1 MTKEIKQNMY
11 LVCGVS
17 MWGHL
22 DIRAA
27 FVTAEA
33 AGAYIDG
40 DEEFL
45 ILQKRTVTIKGGAS
59 NG

>member
-1 MTKEIKQNMY
+1 MTKEIKKKMY
-11 LVCGVS
+11 VVCGVS

-27 FVTAEA
+27 FLTAEA

-45 ILQKRTVTIKGGAS
+45 VLQKRTITIKGDAS